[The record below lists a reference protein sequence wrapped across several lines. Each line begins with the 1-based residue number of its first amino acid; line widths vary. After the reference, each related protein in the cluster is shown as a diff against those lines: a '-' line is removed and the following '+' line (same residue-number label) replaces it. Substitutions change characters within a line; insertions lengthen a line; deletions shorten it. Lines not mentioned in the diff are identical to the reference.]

1 MASRLQLLW
10 CLRSGLR
17 RYNRSDEARGANGI
31 SGLDAMLRY
40 PIPVQNPPL
49 PWLVRLNRQ
58 GFAGWRRAGGKLS
71 PKLTVPVS
79 PAGPARHAG
88 HPIKE

>member
-1 MASRLQLLW
+1 
-10 CLRSGLR
+10 
-17 RYNRSDEARGANGI
+17 
-31 SGLDAMLRY
+31 MLRY

-58 GFAGWRRAGGKLS
+58 RLAGWRRSGGKLS

-79 PAGPARHAG
+79 PGGLGRHAE
-88 HPIKE
+88 HSIKE